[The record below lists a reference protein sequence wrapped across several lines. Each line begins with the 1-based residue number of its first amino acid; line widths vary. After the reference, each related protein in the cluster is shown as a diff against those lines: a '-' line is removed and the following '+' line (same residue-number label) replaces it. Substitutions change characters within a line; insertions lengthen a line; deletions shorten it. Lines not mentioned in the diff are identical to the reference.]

1 MIMIRILIIDDH
13 PIVLEGSKILFD
25 DVTQIDVDTENDVQ
39 NVKKRILKKSY
50 DIYLVDI
57 NMPKQNGIEVADD
70 IQRIQPSAK
79 IIFYTGDNIEDYYFL
94 LAQKKYYGLLSKTS
108 TKETIIQTIM
118 NAMNGNILLPYSF
131 LSYVHEQIEP
141 THIEQTLQLNKREEK
156 ILNYVI
162 QGYTNNAIAAEL
174 NLTQRTIE
182 RNLSK
187 IYHLLNVNSRKE
199 AALKAKELHL
209 VQK

>member
-1 MIMIRILIIDDH
+1 
-13 PIVLEGSKILFD
+13 
-25 DVTQIDVDTENDVQ
+25 
-39 NVKKRILKKSY
+39 
-50 DIYLVDI
+50 
-57 NMPKQNGIEVADD
+57 
-70 IQRIQPSAK
+70 
-79 IIFYTGDNIEDYYFL
+79 
-94 LAQKKYYGLLSKTS
+94 
-108 TKETIIQTIM
+108 M
-118 NAMNGNILLPYSF
+118 NAMNGNILLPHSF

-156 ILNYVI
+156 ILNYII

-187 IYHLLNVNSRKE
+187 IYHLLNVNSRTE

-209 VQK
+209 V

>member
-118 NAMNGNILLPYSF
+118 NAMNGNILLPHSF

-187 IYHLLNVNSRKE
+187 IYHLLNVNSRTE

-209 VQK
+209 V

>member
-94 LAQKKYYGLLSKTS
+94 LVQKKYYGLLSKTS

-118 NAMNGNILLPYSF
+118 NAMNGNILLPHSF

-156 ILNYVI
+156 ILNYII

-187 IYHLLNVNSRKE
+187 IYHLLNVNSRTE

-209 VQK
+209 V

>member
-118 NAMNGNILLPYSF
+118 NAMNGNILLPHSF

-156 ILNYVI
+156 ILNYII

-187 IYHLLNVNSRKE
+187 IYHLLNVNSRTE

-209 VQK
+209 V

>member
-25 DVTQIDVDTENDVQ
+25 DVTQIDVDTENNVQ

-118 NAMNGNILLPYSF
+118 NAMNGNILLPHSF

-156 ILNYVI
+156 ILNYII

-187 IYHLLNVNSRKE
+187 IYHLLNVNSRTE

-209 VQK
+209 V

>member
-1 MIMIRILIIDDH
+1 MIRILIIDDH

-118 NAMNGNILLPYSF
+118 NAMNGNILLPHSF

-187 IYHLLNVNSRKE
+187 IYHLLNVNSRTE

-209 VQK
+209 V

>member
-187 IYHLLNVNSRKE
+187 IYHLLNVNSRTE

-209 VQK
+209 V

>member
-1 MIMIRILIIDDH
+1 MIRILIIDDH

-94 LAQKKYYGLLSKTS
+94 LTQKKYYGLLSKTS

-187 IYHLLNVNSRKE
+187 IYHLLNVNSRTE

-209 VQK
+209 V

>member
-94 LAQKKYYGLLSKTS
+94 LTQKKYYGLLSKTS

-187 IYHLLNVNSRKE
+187 IYHLLNVNSRTE

-209 VQK
+209 V